1 MEKLLTCEQ
10 VAERYSVK
18 IETVWEWIRL
28 KKLPAIK
35 IAGRT
40 CRIRTEDLIAFEKQ
54 YETTGQQTEEQQ
66 TTEQQ
71 GGVQ

>member
-18 IETVWEWIRL
+18 VITVWEWIRS

-35 IAGRT
+35 VGGKFY
-40 CRIRTEDLIAFEKQ
+40 RIRAEDLAIFEKQ
-54 YETTGQQTEEQQ
+54 HETASTC
-66 TTEQQ
+66 
-71 GGVQ
+71 

>member
-18 IETVWEWIRL
+18 VITVWEWIRT

-35 IAGRT
+35 VGGGRVY
-40 CRIRTEDLIAFEKQ
+40 RIRAEDLDAFEKQ
-54 YETTGQQTEEQQ
+54 NETTG
-66 TTEQQ
+66 
-71 GGVQ
+71 GVIHEAKV

>member
-18 IETVWEWIRL
+18 VITVWEWIRL

-35 IAGRT
+35 IAGRSY
-40 CRIRTEDLIAFEKQ
+40 RVRAEDLTAFEKQ
-54 YETTGQQTEEQQ
+54 HETIGET
-66 TTEQQ
+66 
-71 GGVQ
+71 

>member
-18 IETVWEWIRL
+18 TITVWEWIRS

-35 IAGRT
+35 VSERT
-40 CRIRTEDLIAFEKQ
+40 YRIRAEDLDAFERQ
-54 YETTGQQTEEQQ
+54 CETM
-66 TTEQQ
+66 
-71 GGVQ
+71 GGATHETVS

>member
-18 IETVWEWIRL
+18 VITVWEWIRS

-35 IAGRT
+35 VAGGRVY
-40 CRIRTEDLIAFEKQ
+40 RIRAEDLEAFEKQ
-54 YETTGQQTEEQQ
+54 YETTG
-66 TTEQQ
+66 
-71 GGVQ
+71 GVINDENH

>member
-18 IETVWEWIRL
+18 VFTVREWIKS

-35 IAGRT
+35 VSGSRGYRVSPA
-40 CRIRTEDLIAFEKQ
+40 DLEAFEKQ
-54 YETTGQQTEEQQ
+54 NRTTSGEVRPANEEN
-66 TTEQQ
+66 
-71 GGVQ
+71 

>member
-18 IETVWEWIRL
+18 VITVWEWIKS

-35 IAGRT
+35 VNGRIY
-40 CRIRTEDLIAFEKQ
+40 RIRAEDLEAFEKQ
-54 YETTGQQTEEQQ
+54 YETTAREEVLQ
-66 TTEQQ
+66 
-71 GGVQ
+71 

>member
-18 IETVWEWIRL
+18 VITVWEWIKS

-35 IAGRT
+35 IAGGRHY
-40 CRIRTEDLIAFEKQ
+40 RVRPDDLAAFENNTAPPNKRRID
-54 YETTGQQTEEQQ
+54 ER
-66 TTEQQ
+66 
-71 GGVQ
+71 

>member
-18 IETVWEWIRL
+18 EVTVWEWIRT

-35 IAGRT
+35 VGGGRLY
-40 CRIRTEDLIAFEKQ
+40 RIRAGDLEAFEKQ
-54 YETTGQQTEEQQ
+54 HYTTGGDPQ
-66 TTEQQ
+66 
-71 GGVQ
+71 